1 MIIRDGDRGL
11 KEKHECTKWT
21 EFFSTRFF
29 AFNKTSG
36 YPLQF
41 LSGHTIRELAAS
53 QQMDCRDMNDSDI
66 TSNRLFVI
74 THQVNA
80 YEKV

>member
-1 MIIRDGDRGL
+1 
-11 KEKHECTKWT
+11 
-21 EFFSTRFF
+21 
-29 AFNKTSG
+29 
-36 YPLQF
+36 
-41 LSGHTIRELAAS
+41 
-53 QQMDCRDMNDSDI
+53 MNDSEF

>member
-1 MIIRDGDRGL
+1 M
-11 KEKHECTKWT
+11 
-21 EFFSTRFF
+21 
-29 AFNKTSG
+29 
-36 YPLQF
+36 
-41 LSGHTIRELAAS
+41 SGHIIKELAAS
-53 QQMDCRDMNDSDI
+53 QHMDCRDMNDSDI